1 MRQLIMVAFAF
12 YVRNKYV
19 FVKPTSGGEAISQ
32 KNAGRFQTTA
42 NKSLLKS
49 LTTFIL

>member
-1 MRQLIMVAFAF
+1 MRQIIMVVCAF
-12 YVRNKYV
+12 YVRKKNG

-32 KNAGRFQTTA
+32 KNAGRFQTTV